1 MTLLHVGPYRHA
13 TEPDLAAAS
22 VAMQEW
28 ARRQGA
34 VLDSR
39 MTDRGAAWDCYVERY
54 LIGPIDEPDY
64 SKCETELM
72 YLASEG

>member
-1 MTLLHVGPYRHA
+1 
-13 TEPDLAAAS
+13 
-22 VAMQEW
+22 MQDW
-28 ARRQGA
+28 ARRQGV

-39 MTDRGAAWDCYVERY
+39 TTDRGSTWDCYVERY

-64 SKCETELM
+64 SKSETELM